1 MPTTIPAFIDAGKAR
16 AASADAAM
24 LAQAAK
30 KAQAALQW
38 GLAANLYDQA
48 ADALQPDPNTGKE
61 TMQAQAHRRSA
72 RNCQALVGTTAPPRA
87 LRDCPDYGHMTRQAL
102 AEHDEEW
109 RGHGL

>member
-1 MPTTIPAFIDAGKAR
+1 MTTIPAFIDASKAR

-24 LAQAAK
+24 LAQAAR

-38 GLAANLYDQA
+38 ALAANLYDQA
-48 ADALQPDPNTGKE
+48 AAALPADPHTGKE